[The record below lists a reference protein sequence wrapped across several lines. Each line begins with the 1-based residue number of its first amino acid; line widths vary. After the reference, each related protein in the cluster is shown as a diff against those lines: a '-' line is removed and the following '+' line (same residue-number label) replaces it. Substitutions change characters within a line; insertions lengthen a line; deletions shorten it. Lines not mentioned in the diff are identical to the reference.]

1 MMIDA
6 NATSVI
12 QRMVVT
18 AEERQVRVLVDV
30 ARSNAA
36 KQMRHTHGIGGAS
49 SPPWRGSS
57 PPGVRMPCSWWIWAQ
72 CDLHSMAQ

>member
-30 ARSNAA
+30 ARSNTT
-36 KQMRHTHGIGGAS
+36 KLMRYTHGRCVIAVIERFRFLAA
-49 SPPWRGSS
+49 RGTDAL
-57 PPGVRMPCSWWIWAQ
+57 PCPGYRC
-72 CDLHSMAQ
+72 

>member
-30 ARSNAA
+30 ARSNTTNL
-36 KQMRHTHGIGGAS
+36 MRT
-49 SPPWRGSS
+49 
-57 PPGVRMPCSWWIWAQ
+57 
-72 CDLHSMAQ
+72 